1 MRSLYSLVDFV
12 FWLLGLAI
20 LLRVLFSW
28 IHPDP
33 GNVIVRVVFQVTE
46 PILAPLRRFVPTLSG
61 LDLSPMVALM
71 LLELVRRLVMTILF
85 G

>member
-1 MRSLYSLVDFV
+1 MRGLYSLVDLV
-12 FWLLGLAI
+12 FWLCGVAI

-33 GNVIVRVVFQVTE
+33 GNIIVRLVYQATE
-46 PILAPLRRFVPTLSG
+46 PILAPLRRFVPNLGG
-61 LDLSPMVALM
+61 LDVTPMVALM
-71 LLELVRRLVMTILF
+71 LLELVRRLVLTILF